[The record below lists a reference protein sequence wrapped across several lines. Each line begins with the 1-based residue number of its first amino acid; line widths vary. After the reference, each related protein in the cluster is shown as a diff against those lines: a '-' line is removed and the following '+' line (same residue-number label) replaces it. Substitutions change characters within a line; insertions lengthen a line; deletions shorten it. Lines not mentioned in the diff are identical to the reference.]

1 MFGKKNNFNVK
12 PQKQGSFDFGEKRQE
27 ESFSSKVRRNGF
39 FNFIITF
46 FKSLN
51 PDAYQRL
58 SARKVSQGFSYLF
71 SLLLF
76 SFFIAAIIMIPRLSS
91 VSSSVENAL
100 SGFSALSLSA
110 DVKSP
115 VVFDFGIKTRF
126 EPQFRIDSVSAP
138 VSAVSN
144 SSNSTSNLTSNST
157 AQTGNKT
164 SAPALD
170 SDIVITSGGVY
181 HRPVPCM
188 LWEGACLLYRSED
201 KIIKTGGEGFFDAL
215 KYKSE
220 YSRMIGTAII
230 LMMPSLLLVL
240 LFIYYVKYAVLML
253 FMSVLMFFAAIG
265 LKHKIAF
272 RKVLSTSIYAG
283 TAMVFLQVINLPLH
297 FLSGVLSYL
306 PFALYLVFFSIGV
319 IMQDSDVF

>member
-1 MFGKKNNFNVK
+1 MFGKKNNFNIK
-12 PQKQGSFDFGEKRQE
+12 PQKQGSFDFGDRRQD
-27 ESFSSKVRRNGF
+27 ESLASKVRRNGF

-76 SFFIAAIIMIPRLSS
+76 SLFIAAIIMIPRLSS
-91 VSSSVENAL
+91 VSSSVENAF

-126 EPQFRIDSVSAP
+126 DPMFRAGSVPAA
-138 VSAVSN
+138 VVSN
-144 SSNSTSNLTSNST
+144 SSNSTSNLTEKKSE
-157 AQTGNKT
+157 NKT
-164 SAPALD
+164 AVPGLG

-181 HRPVPCM
+181 HKPIPCM
-188 LWEGACLLYRSED
+188 LWEGACIFYSPENR
-201 KIIKTGGEGFFDAL
+201 IINTGGEGFFDAL

-220 YSRMIGTAII
+220 YSKIIGTAII
-230 LMMPSLLLVL
+230 LMMPSLLFVL

-253 FMSVLMFFAAIG
+253 FMAVLMYIVAIG
-265 LKHKIAF
+265 LKHKISF

-297 FLSGVLSYL
+297 FLLGILSYL
-306 PFALYLVFFSIGV
+306 PFALYLVFFSIGI